1 MKAHMLKINF
11 RIYVWAS
18 RGEGGRKSR
27 HRKLFKTLVWKRVKV
42 FFQEFDFCFCFCFL
56 CAFVVSRNAFD
67 RKKPVSRKFL
77 AKYLPGT
84 EDLTFWALIV
94 SVLCVL
100 SLRQWAECFLSS
112 SLAEKWSSWPCRW
125 CKAIK
130 SFFLPRIWGCDKV
143 KSSLAIMILFAH
155 PWPHF
160 RRLISLLNEDC

>member
-1 MKAHMLKINF
+1 MLRYDVWGMKAHMLKINF

-42 FFQEFDFCFCFCFL
+42 FFSGIRLLLLFL
-56 CAFVVSRNAFD
+56 LPSVLSSSAGTLLTEKAG
-67 RKKPVSRKFL
+67 SRKFL

-94 SVLCVL
+94 SVLYVL

-130 SFFLPRIWGCDKV
+130 SFFFSREFED
-143 KSSLAIMILFAH
+143 AIKWRAA
-155 PWPHF
+155 WP
-160 RRLISLLNEDC
+160 